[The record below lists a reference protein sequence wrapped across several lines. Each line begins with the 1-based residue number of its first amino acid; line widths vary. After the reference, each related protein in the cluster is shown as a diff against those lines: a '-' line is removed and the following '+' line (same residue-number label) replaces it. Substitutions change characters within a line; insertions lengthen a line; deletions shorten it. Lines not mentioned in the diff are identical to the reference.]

1 MLFFWGEVD
10 KHALVLPRDIR
21 PPPNSV
27 KKTMEHERLIFVV
40 GQ

>member
-1 MLFFWGEVD
+1 MPWCSS
-10 KHALVLPRDIR
+10 DIR